1 MAMSEPS
8 TGRKTKVER
17 SKKGNRS
24 ASEKFAPQA
33 DSEAMMSADHS
44 DFLMSEWRRKT
55 FYSDPIIAD
64 AAVRLERLRAEDSY
78 D

>member
-1 MAMSEPS
+1 MSEPS
-8 TGRKTKVER
+8 VGRKAKVER
-17 SKKGNRS
+17 SKKDMRS
-24 ASEKFAPQA
+24 SGERFAPLT